1 MIDDDD
7 YDDEAE
13 TLRLDDLA
21 KKRYHNQLMR
31 HPDPRDPDYPELP
44 EEEQE

>member
-1 MIDDDD
+1 MTDADD
-7 YDDEAE
+7 YEAE
-13 TLRLDDLA
+13 GLRLDDLA

-31 HPDPRDPDYPELP
+31 HPDPQDPDYPELP